1 MFFLNRKVIFLTLYC
16 RSLKKKKTRN
26 EIIAIFKKKDFAIKK
41 IYVYFFKGDYLYNF
55 NQLNSIH

>member
-1 MFFLNRKVIFLTLYC
+1 MFFEQKLFFSRFTVEV
-16 RSLKKKKTRN
+16 LKKKKNRY

-55 NQLNSIH
+55 NQLHSIH